1 MTAEE
6 RRLEAAAARMNAGQ
20 RNLQRNIA
28 AQRIDE
34 LRKKIRGL
42 RATRNLSRGLIKA
55 RTRARIEEV
64 RHKQRELTTSLR
76 NAAKAAQYLA
86 KWVRVGVKLTL
97 PPEQRAALAALAAE
111 HQTYHHAT
119 KEELVEELTHRRGM
133 VAPSSP
139 GRAKAGARRV
149 VAREEADFFLAA
161 ELEPL
166 EARIF
171 HRLIKAGK
179 KFTASPG
186 RSRLEAVLEYLHGH
200 SEEYTE
206 ETRRLEAE
214 HVAELDALE
223 KARWAEE
230 EAELRASGSL
240 DEPLDEPLD
249 DEEAPRPNAWKPTSH
264 HAAQS
269 HNLPLDCTC
278 ERTGSGLGWLHMD
291 DSSGRGPG
299 IERCDSCG
307 KYGSDADAA
316 RAHAR
321 VGCCS
326 LGLAPDPGPSFEE
339 LQPRE
344 PLDEPGEPV
353 DELGEPYAGLTDEDF
368 ADMFHQMGANGQAY
382 WLKRHGDR
390 AYDRA
395 ERLAIRAARRAS
407 GSSAAEADAYMRG
420 MARKA
425 SGIFARIVELKRR
438 RAAEARALKK
448 AQKTGVRMPEL
459 EPKRRRAAPKRAQ
472 AADDS
477 DVPF

>member
-20 RNLQRNIA
+20 RNLARNVA

-55 RTRARIEEV
+55 RTKARIEEV

-76 NAAKAAQYLA
+76 AAAKAAQYLA

-119 KEELVEELTHRRGM
+119 REELVEELTHRRGM

-179 KFTASPG
+179 KFTATPG
-186 RSRLEAVLEYLHGH
+186 RSRLEAVLEYLAGH

-230 EAELRASGSL
+230 EAELRASGAL
-240 DEPLDEPLD
+240 DEPL
-249 DEEAPRPNAWKPTSH
+249 
-264 HAAQS
+264 
-269 HNLPLDCTC
+269 
-278 ERTGSGLGWLHMD
+278 GL
-291 DSSGRGPG
+291 
-299 IERCDSCG
+299 
-307 KYGSDADAA
+307 
-316 RAHAR
+316 
-321 VGCCS
+321 V
-326 LGLAPDPGPSFEE
+326 PDPGPTFEE

-368 ADMFHQMGANGQAY
+368 ADMFHNMGANGQAY
-382 WLKRHGDR
+382 WLKRHSDR

-425 SGIFARIVELKRR
+425 SGIFAHIVELKRR

-448 AQKTGVRMPEL
+448 AQRTGVRMPEL
-459 EPKRRRAAPKRAQ
+459 EPKRRRSAPKRAR

-477 DVPF
+477 DIPF